1 MSSLPLPSPNS
12 HAATYFDT
20 LAARYDEVWTNSDAG
35 RLQRDAVW
43 RQVDPLVRRGDHI
56 LDLGCGTGEDAVH
69 FEALGGQVL
78 ALDVSPEMVRI
89 SRDKGVNARVAPI
102 EGIHNFAVAFDL
114 ILSNFG
120 GFNCLGD
127 LATLGKTLERLVR
140 PRGFLAICLM
150 NRFCLWESA
159 YYAVRGSFQKA
170 VRRWSGAATTSA
182 GLNLFYP
189 SSKQVRLALTPGFEL
204 VTDVGVGVLVP
215 PSFVGPVPHRLL
227 NTLASVDAHIEGS
240 RLGRMIG
247 DHRLLIFRR
256 S

>member
-1 MSSLPLPSPNS
+1 MSSLPLSSPN
-12 HAATYFDT
+12 HAAAYFDR

-35 RLQRDAVW
+35 RLQRNAVW
-43 RQVDPLVRRGDHI
+43 RHVDPLVRRGDRI

-69 FEALGGQVL
+69 LEALGGQVL

-89 SRDKGVNARVAPI
+89 SRNKGVNARIAPI
-102 EGIHNFAVAFDL
+102 EGIHKFAVAFDM

-120 GFNCLGD
+120 GLNCVRD
-127 LATLGKTLERLVR
+127 LSTLAKTLERLVR
-140 PRGFLAICLM
+140 PEGFLAICLM
-150 NRFCLWESA
+150 SRFCLWESA
-159 YYAVRGSFQKA
+159 YYAVRGSLKKA
-170 VRRWSGAATTSA
+170 VRRWSGEAATPA

-189 SSKQVRLALTPGFEL
+189 SPKQVLVALTPGFEL

-215 PSFVGPVPHRLL
+215 PSFVGAIPRRLL
-227 NTLASVDAHIEGS
+227 RTFASVDAHIEAS